1 MVYFKRLR
9 SSGFVSLEAFKMY
22 YVMRTF
28 APSLHR
34 KSTDFLIQLTRRV
47 QRISHNS
54 HKRDANATKYSNVFS
69 KEDLGQIHLVK
80 YKFMIIRIPCIAL

>member
-1 MVYFKRLR
+1 MVYFKRLK

-34 KSTDFLIQLTRRV
+34 KSTDFLIGMVVHFVLQ
-47 QRISHNS
+47 
-54 HKRDANATKYSNVFS
+54 Y
-69 KEDLGQIHLVK
+69 
-80 YKFMIIRIPCIAL
+80 IAACVCTILHYINFL